1 MSKRTVR
8 LTESELKRIIT
19 ESVKI
24 VLRESAWNNE
34 QFESYMNEIAAID
47 PDVTEGWSPDFEQYP
62 ELRNTRAYKMA
73 YKHVDRMDW
82 YINGDIDIDDY
93 DLHELS
99 SDAERDTSIPRDV
112 LYQAMVDYLEQEL
125 GYEV

>member
-1 MSKRTVR
+1 MKQRIR
-8 LTESELKRIIT
+8 LSESSLKRMIK
-19 ESVKI
+19 ESVRQ
-24 VLRESAWNNE
+24 VLRESAWNNK

-73 YKHVDRMDW
+73 YKHANRMDW

-112 LYQAMVDYLEQEL
+112 LYQAMVDYLNQEL